1 MAEQFK
7 GEMIPTQEKL
17 DDQEYK
23 EFQEALKEEEKIIK
37 EIDNVFATTSNQ
49 EEAEKIV
56 LETIATRMDEAMKK
70 TSVALKVWIDSI
82 KKED

>member
-7 GEMIPTQEKL
+7 GEMIPTREKL

-70 TSVALKVWIDSI
+70 TGVALKVWIDSI